1 MIEAVRLHLRNSIQ
15 MFVIIRQRIIMQH
28 HIFTNVIKK
37 EEMQIAMF
45 IKYYNKYST
54 LNILYRFAYYVTI
67 FASSGSR
74 RSIF

>member
-1 MIEAVRLHLRNSIQ
+1 
-15 MFVIIRQRIIMQH
+15 MQH

-54 LNILYRFAYYVTI
+54 LNILYRFAYYVT
-67 FASSGSR
+67 ASSGCR
-74 RSIF
+74 RSIFWGYQGKHGL